1 MTAPLVPAP
10 QKSFLLTA
18 IFAIVLGVF
27 GVDRFYVGKVGT
39 GIVKLLTCGG
49 AGVWWLIDIILILAG
64 KTVDKN
70 NQPLA
75 GVNTK
80 NRLIAAGVLLLMIII
95 GAATPKDTNV
105 VAVGQEPN
113 STNTEQVA
121 EDLGTRENPLPLG
134 STIELDGEW
143 EITLN
148 NSTLN
153 ANSVVADANMF
164 NDKPDAESQY
174 ASVVATLK
182 YIGTET
188 ATPMF
193 DLNFK
198 FVSAAGTTH
207 TTSDKYVAAEG
218 QVSDLNEMYPDAT
231 AEGLVFI
238 QIPTADAANGTW
250 TVSTIFGDPM
260 HFKAS
265 K

>member
-1 MTAPLVPAP
+1 MTTPLVPAP

-39 GIVKLLTCGG
+39 GVAKLLTLGGCGI
-49 AGVWWLIDIILILAG
+49 WWLIDVILILAG
-64 KTVDKN
+64 KTVDKQ
-70 NQPLA
+70 NQPLE

-80 NRLIAAGVLLLMIII
+80 NRLIAVGVLVLLIII
-95 GAATPKDTNV
+95 GAATPKGTNV

-121 EDLGTRENPLPLG
+121 DDLGTRENPLPLG

-143 EITLN
+143 EVSLN
-148 NSTLN
+148 ESNLNVNSD
-153 ANSVVADANMF
+153 VAAANMF
-164 NDKPDAESQY
+164 NDKPDAGSQY

-182 YIGTET
+182 YIGTDT

-193 DLNFK
+193 DLTFK

-207 TTSDKYVAAEG
+207 TTTDKYISADG
-218 QVSDLNEMYPDAT
+218 QISDLNEMYPDAT
-231 AEGLVFI
+231 AEGVVII
-238 QIPTADAANGTW
+238 QIPTADAAKGTW
-250 TVSTIFGDPM
+250 TVSTTFGDPV